1 MEDYYYFIFEY
12 AYKYLEPADP
22 GGRCVNV
29 YDLSKLTLS
38 ALIGKGGDFGKRM
51 MKGCNLHY
59 PERADKVFILNAP
72 RFFAYLWGI
81 VSVFVDPRT
90 QAKIN
95 ISSSSSMPAML
106 DYVGAENV
114 PKCYGGT
121 DECDLGE
128 APEELQF
135 RDFVRRGLG
144 GGSSGPAAFDPSV
157 DDGAVDLDEFL
168 PPPMEHASATN
179 QGQLGRG
186 KLHCRPRRRWK
197 ALAGGQWR
205 RLPSAPPQRP
215 ARATASSWRR

>member
-38 ALIGKGGDFGKRM
+38 ALIGKGGDFGKRMMKGCNLHYPERADRM

-144 GGSSGPAAFDPSV
+144 GGCV
-157 DDGAVDLDEFL
+157 
-168 PPPMEHASATN
+168 
-179 QGQLGRG
+179 
-186 KLHCRPRRRWK
+186 
-197 ALAGGQWR
+197 
-205 RLPSAPPQRP
+205 
-215 ARATASSWRR
+215 